1 MSESEV
7 FAMKDEMWAGLGEKV
22 EPDWVPERKWA
33 VRAAIARR
41 AVRRR
46 VMVRTALVTAS
57 AGMIAVGGIAL
68 VTWRSFVA
76 PSVAPSV
83 AGLSSEPRTAPRATA
98 PITGGDEEEPKAP
111 GETVIVTQLSP
122 DTQLAPLPN
131 RDGRG
136 FALRAGGARFAVPH
150 DSSRPFVVTA
160 GDVLIEDLGTT
171 FTVRY
176 VGAAADQLNI
186 AVEEGRVRVRGGD
199 TDTEVSAGSTLQVPV
214 SRVALSRVGKG
225 AHRSQRSGGV
235 VASSWR
241 PLAEGG
247 QYDEAQRMLRK
258 AGPSA
263 VRDDTADLLLAADA
277 ARLSG
282 HPAEAVPYLERVLRG
297 HGSDPRAGLAAFTL
311 GRVLLD
317 ELGRPREASEAFARA
332 RSSGGPL
339 AEDALAR
346 EVEAASRAGDVA
358 HSRELALLYQRLYPN
373 GRRSRAVAR
382 FGKVD

>member
-1 MSESEV
+1 
-7 FAMKDEMWAGLGEKV
+7 
-22 EPDWVPERKWA
+22 
-33 VRAAIARR
+33 
-41 AVRRR
+41 
-46 VMVRTALVTAS
+46 MVRTALATAS
-57 AGMIAVGGIAL
+57 AGVIAVGGLAL
-68 VTWRSFVA
+68 VSWRA
-76 PSVAPSV
+76 SVAPSA
-83 AGLSSEPRTAPRATA
+83 AGLASTRPAPQSA
-98 PITGGDEEEPKAP
+98 PAEMGAGNEEEKEEGK
-111 GETVIVTQLSP
+111 GESGTVIVTELAP
-122 DTQLAPLPN
+122 DTVLAPLPG
-131 RDGRG
+131 RQGRG
-136 FALRAGGARFAVPH
+136 FALRAGAARFAVSH
-150 DSSRPFVVTA
+150 DASRPFVVTA

-176 VGAAADQLNI
+176 VGADRLNI

-214 SRVALSRVGKG
+214 SRVAPPRLGKVARRASAG
-225 AHRSQRSGGV
+225 LA
-235 VASSWR
+235 ASSWR

-247 QYDEAQRMLRK
+247 QYEEAQRALRR

-297 HGSDPRAGLAAFTL
+297 HASDPRAGLAAFTL

-346 EVEAASRAGDVA
+346 EVEAASRAGDQV

-373 GRRSRAVAR
+373 GRRSKAVAR

>member
-1 MSESEV
+1 MN
-7 FAMKDEMWAGLGEKV
+7 DETWAGLGEKV
-22 EPDWVPERKWA
+22 EPDWAPERKWA

-41 AVRRR
+41 AARRR
-46 VMVRTALVTAS
+46 VVVRSALATAS
-57 AGMIAVGGIAL
+57 AGTIVVAGL
-68 VTWRSFVA
+68 VLVSWRSVVA
-76 PSVAPSV
+76 PSIAPS
-83 AGLSSEPRTAPRATA
+83 AAPSADLHTASRASA
-98 PITGGDEEEPKAP
+98 EIAGGDGSGKEEQKTAT
-111 GETVIVTQLSP
+111 ETVIVTQLSP

-136 FALRAGGARFAVPH
+136 FALRAGAARFAVPH
-150 DSSRPFVVTA
+150 DSNRPFVVTA

-176 VGAAADQLNI
+176 VGADQLNI

-214 SRVALSRVGKG
+214 SRAALSRAGKV
-225 AHRSQRSGGV
+225 AHRSLRSSGASGA
-235 VASSWR
+235 VASAWR

-282 HPAEAVPYLERVLRG
+282 HPAEAVPYLERVLHG
-297 HGSDPRAGLAAFTL
+297 HAADPRAGLAAFT
-311 GRVLLD
+311 
-317 ELGRPREASEAFARA
+317 
-332 RSSGGPL
+332 
-339 AEDALAR
+339 
-346 EVEAASRAGDVA
+346 
-358 HSRELALLYQRLYPN
+358 
-373 GRRSRAVAR
+373 
-382 FGKVD
+382 